1 MNTTYFAVENVT
13 KTFGDKIITADF
25 TLGKGE
31 ALSLVGH
38 SGCGKSTILSMIAG
52 LLKPDSGRI
61 ILDGTDITAKSP
73 YQRNV
78 GMVFQNYALFPH
90 LNVFENI
97 AFGLRSLKMSNADI
111 KHEVNNWLEKFS
123 IAPLQKRSVQNL
135 SGGEK
140 QRVALARTLITGPK
154 VILFDEPLSA
164 LDADLRQQL
173 KVELKTTQK
182 REGYCAVYV
191 THDTE
196 EAQYLADRTL
206 RLK

>member
-1 MNTTYFAVENVT
+1 MNTTYFAVENVI

-31 ALSLVGH
+31 ALSLVGP

-196 EAQYLADRTL
+196 EAHYLADRTL